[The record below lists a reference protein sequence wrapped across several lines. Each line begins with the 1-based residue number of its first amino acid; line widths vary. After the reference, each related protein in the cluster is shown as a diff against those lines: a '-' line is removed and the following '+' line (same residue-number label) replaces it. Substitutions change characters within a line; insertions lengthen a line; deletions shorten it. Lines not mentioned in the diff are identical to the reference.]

1 MTFRLYENG
10 PFGCIIERGK
20 SGDFEEIPEGY
31 IISKIDVG
39 DEMIVYIDPVKNL
52 LEEIK
57 E

>member
-10 PFGCIIERGK
+10 PFGCIIERGE
-20 SGDFEEIPEGY
+20 SGEFEDIPEDY
-31 IISKIDVG
+31 IISRIDVG
-39 DEMIVYIDPVKNL
+39 DEMIVYIDPVRKL

>member
-1 MTFRLYENG
+1 MLFRLYENG
-10 PFGCIIERGK
+10 PFGCIIERGDRV
-20 SGDFEEIPEGY
+20 DFEEIPEDY

-39 DEMIVYIDPVKNL
+39 DEMIVYIDPVRNL

>member
-10 PFGCIIERGK
+10 PFGCIIKRGK